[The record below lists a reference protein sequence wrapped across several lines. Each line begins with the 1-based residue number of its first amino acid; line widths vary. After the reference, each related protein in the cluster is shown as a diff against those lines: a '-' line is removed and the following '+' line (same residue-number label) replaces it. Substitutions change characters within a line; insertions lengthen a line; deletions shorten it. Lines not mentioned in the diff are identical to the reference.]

1 MSNGSIPKFSNA
13 PMFFQVAQDS
23 ISSIELGHETQA
35 LIPIIFSIMSLECF
49 VNEIEMLDRA
59 FDDADNPGI
68 PDSLGESN
76 SKIKKPEF
84 DRDYLEEKLL
94 NVKRK
99 LTNIEFDKGKKPFQ
113 DLKLLCDLRN
123 ALVHFKG
130 EKFLELD
137 SSGYP
142 KFTLDSTTHQ
152 KKVIDGL
159 RSRKLLK
166 FNEPSTQLPTDRPVG
181 LIELV
186 GTPEVAK
193 WACNTVAE
201 IVHSITNFTEYSN
214 QTFLIKG
221 YSCLYK
227 KIT

>member
-49 VNEIEMLDRA
+49 VNEIGLIARTSVGE
-59 FDDADNPGI
+59 DDQPK
-68 PDSLGESN
+68 PDYLVKLGESM
-76 SKIKKPEF
+76 K
-84 DRDYLEEKLL
+84 DLEDNKVSLETKLCTA
-94 NVKRK
+94 KCI
-99 LTNIEFDKGKKPFQ
+99 LTKVQFVKGKKPFQ

-123 ALVHFKG
+123 ALIHFKG
-130 EKFLELD
+130 EKFRELV

-142 KFTLDSTTHQ
+142 KFTLDSPAR
-152 KKVIDGL
+152 KVIARL
-159 RSRKLLK
+159 KSRKLLK

-201 IVHSITNFTEYSN
+201 IVHSITDFPEDSN